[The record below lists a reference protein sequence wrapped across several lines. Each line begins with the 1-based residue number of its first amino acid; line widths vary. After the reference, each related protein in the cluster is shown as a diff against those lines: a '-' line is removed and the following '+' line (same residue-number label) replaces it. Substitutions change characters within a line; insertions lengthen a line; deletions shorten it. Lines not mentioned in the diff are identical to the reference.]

1 MTVYWVAVKSGN
13 RLGGGIEGIEEDA
26 VKEWKGGKGLSGLGV
41 TLSGNWRGLGEGSAG
56 RQRVGCGKELK

>member
-1 MTVYWVAVKSGN
+1 M
-13 RLGGGIEGIEEDA
+13 GGGIEWNEEDA